1 MDSHASMISVRQAQA
16 LIAEH
21 LPTLG
26 SVRVP
31 LEAAAGRILRETVRT
46 ETDQPPFDRVTM
58 DGIAIRWSDPLPDGF
73 ACTGEQMA
81 GMAPG
86 AARVADP
93 HSCVIVATG
102 AVLPDGSDCVIPVE
116 RTRREG
122 DRFVLEDGY
131 RPVNGQFIHRR
142 GSDCAAGIDVLEPGV
157 RLGPAQMTQLA
168 SHGYGQV
175 EVAAIPPIA
184 FVLTGDELLAPEA
197 PLQPGRIRR
206 SNDTAIGAALRLHGF
221 TGFDVHHVGDDP
233 AATTRTLGQ
242 LLESHAVLV
251 LSGGVSMGERDY
263 VPGALQSLGVRRI
276 FHRIAQRPG
285 KPMWFGTGSRGQ
297 AVFAL
302 PGNPVS
308 SLVCAVRYVRPALL
322 AAQGL
327 RARPTPSAALD
338 RAVPRHAE
346 LTRFVPV
353 RLSGAADGR
362 THAEPVSTH
371 TSGDFT
377 AIAATDGFVELAP
390 GTAAAPPGSALPL
403 YRW

>member
-1 MDSHASMISVRQAQA
+1 MISVRQAQA

-21 LPTLG
+21 MPDYG

-31 LEAAAGRILRETVRT
+31 LDAAPGRILREPVRT
-46 ETDQPPFDRVTM
+46 ESDQPPFDRVTM
-58 DGIAIRWSDPLPDGF
+58 DGIAIRWSDPLPDAF

-86 AARVADP
+86 AAIVSDAR
-93 HSCVIVATG
+93 SCVVVATG
-102 AVLPDGSDCVIPVE
+102 AVLPEGCDCVIPVE
-116 RTRREG
+116 RTRRAGE
-122 DRFVLEDGY
+122 RFELEADY
-131 RPVNGQFIHRR
+131 RPERGQFIHRR
-142 GSDCAAGIDVLEPGV
+142 GSDCGAGIDVLTPGV
-157 RLGPAQMTQLA
+157 QLGPAQMTQLA
-168 SHGYGQV
+168 SHGYGRV
-175 EVAAIPPIA
+175 DVAAAPSIA

-197 PLQPGRIRR
+197 LLQPGRIRR
-206 SNDTAIGAALRLHGF
+206 SNDTAIGSALRLHGF
-221 TGFDVHHVGDDP
+221 TSFEVRHVGDDP
-233 AATTRTLGQ
+233 AATTRTLGE
-242 LLESHAVLV
+242 LLESHAVLI
-251 LSGGVSMGERDY
+251 LSGGVSMGARDY
-263 VPGALQSLGVRRI
+263 VPGALQSLGVQRV

-285 KPMWFGTGSRGQ
+285 KPMWFGTGARGQ

-327 RARPTPSAALD
+327 RARPTPSAVLD
-338 RAVPRHAE
+338 RAVPRHPE

-353 RLSGAADGR
+353 RLDETGDGR
-362 THAEPVSTH
+362 RTAEPVSTH

-377 AIAATDGFVELAP
+377 SIAATDGFVELAP
-390 GTAAAPPGSALPL
+390 GTDEVSPGTALPL